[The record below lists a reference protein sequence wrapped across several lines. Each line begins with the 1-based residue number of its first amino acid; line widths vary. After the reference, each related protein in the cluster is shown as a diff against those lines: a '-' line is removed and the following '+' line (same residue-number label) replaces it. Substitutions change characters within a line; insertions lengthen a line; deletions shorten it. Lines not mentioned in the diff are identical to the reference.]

1 MSEHFKPLGAG
12 LGSLFEHLERR
23 VHSNVELADRVRAAL
38 PGPEKDHVVS
48 ATYRDDTLIVLAD
61 SAAWCTH
68 VRYGQAQLLERLR
81 AAGET
86 RFTKLKVK
94 VAGAGGPASGALPK
108 KDAG

>member
-1 MSEHFKPLGAG
+1 MSEHFKPLAAG
-12 LGSLFEHLERR
+12 LGSLFKQLEKR
-23 VHSNVELADRVRAAL
+23 VHGNLMLADRVRAAL

-48 ATYRDDTLIVLAD
+48 ATYREDTLIVLAD

-68 VRYGQAQLLERLR
+68 IRYGQAQLLERLC

-94 VAGAGGPASGALPK
+94 VAGAGRPARGALPK